1 LPIHAGEDYTRAMSE
16 TSHVALVLSTVSS
29 SVRWVAYD
37 SLSGHLL
44 GERSWNDDQSR
55 ALSDSLGRELALLP
69 VELSRVGKVLV
80 LTGPGAF
87 TGLRMGVAF
96 AMGLARGLGVP
107 LVAIPTWDLFGRP
120 FFIPTRHQMAKKLSL
135 SACLQESLEFMHVTS
150 PTESTLAKPS
160 PGDLVLGTAES
171 PEWPSVKDLLQ
182 AALHS
187 KTHQHDSEIKIF
199 YGLEPTISGER
210 KTR

>member
-1 LPIHAGEDYTRAMSE
+1 M
-16 TSHVALVLSTVSS
+16 
-29 SVRWVAYD
+29 RWVAYETT
-37 SLSGHLL
+37 SGQVL

-69 VELSRVGKVLV
+69 IKLSDVTKVLV

-107 LVAIPTWDLFGRP
+107 LVAIPTWNLFERP

-135 SACLQESLEFMHVTS
+135 SACLEQSLEFMHVTS
-150 PTESTLAKPS
+150 PAESTLAKPS
-160 PGDLVLGTAES
+160 LDDLVLGTAEN
-171 PEWPSVKDLLQ
+171 PEWPSTQDLLR
-182 AALHS
+182 AALRS
-187 KTHQHDSEIKIF
+187 TVPTRDVEIKIF
-199 YGLEPTISGER
+199 YGLDPKISGER
-210 KTR
+210 EAH